1 MSSFRPVNFPTLCG
15 NGAMKPG
22 FRPGRI
28 PMSLA
33 WGYVGFVYSTHL
45 FTCNGG
51 MLTIEPDPDRLC
63 RVRMYRGRMFS
74 DPVPIFYLR
83 KTEDVQQSYA
93 ANPIDVVL
101 LGGLRKPLKYL
112 GIKFDRLETPQQE
125 ERRWPA
131 AFDQVKL
138 TTWDLNVSSC

>member
-1 MSSFRPVNFPTLCG
+1 MLD
-15 NGAMKPG
+15 
-22 FRPGRI
+22 
-28 PMSLA
+28 
-33 WGYVGFVYSTHL
+33 L
-45 FTCNGG
+45 FTQPTYSHVTGECSLLNQTLIACAGSACIAVVC
-51 MLTIEPDPDRLC
+51 LVIQYL
-63 RVRMYRGRMFS
+63 F
-74 DPVPIFYLR
+74 FYLR